1 MHRLPGLAA
10 GLLTTGTL
18 LLTAVFAQ
26 QGAAPETRQG
36 EALAPLSHVERFD
49 GRTTLQIKGGK
60 SRDLHVVVQ
69 DWGIHGRKPVEKF
82 PEEGFMMV
90 HLLAGKVT
98 TVIDGKEQTHK
109 GGDFWT
115 VSPGSNMSVQV
126 TSESASLQTLAVRQ
140 N

>member
-1 MHRLPGLAA
+1 
-10 GLLTTGTL
+10 
-18 LLTAVFAQ
+18 
-26 QGAAPETRQG
+26 
-36 EALAPLSHVERFD
+36 
-49 GRTTLQIKGGK
+49 
-60 SRDLHVVVQ
+60 LHIVVQ

-82 PEEGFMMV
+82 PEEGFMIV
-90 HLLAGKVT
+90 HLLAGKVA

-115 VSPGSNMSVQV
+115 VSPGSHMSVQV